1 MIVTDTHT
9 HARMHTHAHAH
20 THMRTHAHTHTHTC
34 THTQTLGVCLSL
46 LRNHEAVAQE
56 IKQFLQLLSTADT
69 NSHESDQTED
79 SSTPSEVPN
88 SDKKND

>member
-1 MIVTDTHT
+1 MHTHT
-9 HARMHTHAHAH
+9 HACTHTRARTHTHAHTRTH
-20 THMRTHAHTHTHTC
+20 THMC